1 MPTQEERL
9 SALEQGL
16 AAVQG
21 DFLIHLS
28 ENNRQMAALNKV
40 ISTQELH
47 SRDIDHNVPILLGI
61 AGSQGKDIKDNRQ
74 TQCRVVCKGQPFQ
87 EGYLR

>member
-1 MPTQEERL
+1 MPTQGERL

-40 ISTQELH
+40 ISTQVLH
-47 SRDIDHNVPILLGI
+47 SRDIDHNLRPLRHKGTEVPVPHPPFPASPEGET
-61 AGSQGKDIKDNRQ
+61 GSWWR
-74 TQCRVVCKGQPFQ
+74 
-87 EGYLR
+87 